1 MVRFRSMRLLTPL
14 VAAALLAAGCGGGD
28 QGAPA
33 AGRVVAAFYPLA
45 WAAGEIAGPDVEV
58 TNLTPPGAEPHD
70 LELSARDV
78 ARLREAELVLYA
90 GGGFMPAVEDA
101 SEGHANALDVL
112 EGLELLPAAG
122 EDDDGQAR
130 DPHVWLAPPRFATVA
145 ERIATALGQ
154 PEAGDALVAR
164 LDELDADFRAGL
176 AECERRELVTA
187 HAAFGYLADA
197 YGLRQVAL
205 AGVSPES
212 EPSPRALERLVAEVE
227 ATGATTVFFEPL
239 LSSRLAETVARET
252 GARTAPLDPLEGLS
266 QERLE
271 AGETYLTVMRA
282 NLAALRE
289 ALGCR

>member
-1 MVRFRSMRLLTPL
+1 MRLLPPFL
-14 VAAALLAAGCGGGD
+14 AAALLAAGCGGGE
-28 QGAPA
+28 QGAAA
-33 AGRVVAAFYPLA
+33 AGHVVAAFYPLA

-58 TNLTPPGAEPHD
+58 ANLTPPGAEPHD

-78 ARLREAELVLYA
+78 ERLREAELVLYA

-101 SEGHANALDVL
+101 IEGHSNALDVL

-122 EDDDGQAR
+122 EDDDEHAR
-130 DPHVWLAPPRFATVA
+130 DPHVWLAPARFATVV
-145 ERIATALGQ
+145 ERIADALGR
-154 PEAGDALVAR
+154 PEAGDALAAR
-164 LDELDADFRAGL
+164 LEELDADFRAGL
-176 AECERRELVTA
+176 AECAGRELVTA

-205 AGVSPES
+205 TGVSPES

-227 ATGATTVFFEPL
+227 ASGATTVFFEPL
-239 LSSRLAETVARET
+239 LSPRLAETVARET

-266 QERLE
+266 QEQLE

-282 NLAALRE
+282 NLAALRD